1 MRSPQECFEHA
12 GVERLPMQTEGIMA
26 KKIIRFPG
34 RMSMVLLRLMGT
46 AVTFLFTFFVYASG
60 QIISSGRA
68 LVKADT
74 TVVFPAYGVVPLYGI
89 IVWYGPA
96 SAQFSVKG
104 TIRSQ
109 ADNAAI
115 ENIKVFL
122 KDTTTKQV
130 VDSALTAADGSF
142 SMTIQTPLF
151 NTWIFEA
158 QDIDGAQ
165 NGSFQNKD
173 TLISFSPVGGWA
185 DTVTIELYLQ
195 KLSSAV
201 NPAGPGASPAAMSMR
216 AWRSANGTIEMRYAL
231 PAEAQTRMALYGATG
246 RLIKEIFDRSQSAG
260 EHEARLETSGLSAGI
275 YFLKLQAGTHAAITR
290 ISIER

>member
-1 MRSPQECFEHA
+1 
-12 GVERLPMQTEGIMA
+12 MA
-26 KKIIRFPG
+26 KKIIRLPG
-34 RMSMVLLRLMGT
+34 RMSMVLLRLIGA

-74 TVVFPAYGVVPLYGI
+74 SVVIPVYGVVPLYGI

-96 SAQFSVKG
+96 PAQFSVKG

-109 ADNAAI
+109 SDNATI
-115 ENIKVFL
+115 ENVKVFL

-130 VDSALTAADGSF
+130 VDSSLTAADGSF
-142 SMTIQTPLF
+142 SMTFFQSPWL

-158 QDIDGAQ
+158 QDVDGAQ

-173 TLISFSPVGGWA
+173 TLISVPPVVGLA
-185 DTVTIELYLQ
+185 DTVSIELYLQ
-195 KLSSAV
+195 KLSQAV
-201 NPAGPGASPAAMSMR
+201 IPDGPGASPAAMSMR
-216 AWRSANGTIEMRYAL
+216 AWRSANGAIEMRYAL
-231 PAEAQTRMALYGATG
+231 MAGAQTRMALYGATG
-246 RLIKEIFDRSQSAG
+246 RLIKEIFDRSESAG

-275 YFLKLQAGTHAAITR
+275 YFLKLTAGTHAAITR

>member
-1 MRSPQECFEHA
+1 
-12 GVERLPMQTEGIMA
+12 MQTEGIMA
-26 KKIIRFPG
+26 RKMIRLPG
-34 RMSMVLLRLMGT
+34 RMSMLLLRLIGA

-74 TVVFPAYGVVPLYGI
+74 SVVIPVYGVVPLYGI
-89 IVWYGPA
+89 VVWYGPA

-109 ADNAAI
+109 ADNAKI
-115 ENIKVFL
+115 ENVKVFV

-142 SMTIQTPLF
+142 SMTFFQSLGF

-173 TLISFSPVGGWA
+173 TLISIPAGSGLA

-195 KLSSAV
+195 KLSQAV
-201 NPAGPGASPAAMSMR
+201 NPVGPGAFPAAMSMR

-231 PAEAQTRMALYGATG
+231 PAGAQTRMALYGASG
-246 RLIKEIFDRSQSAG
+246 RLIKEIFDRSESAG
-260 EHEARLETSGLSAGI
+260 EHAARLETSGLSAGM
-275 YFLKLQAGTHAAITR
+275 YFLKLQTGAHAAITR

>member
-1 MRSPQECFEHA
+1 
-12 GVERLPMQTEGIMA
+12 MQTEGIMA
-26 KKIIRFPG
+26 KKIIRLPG
-34 RMSMVLLRLMGT
+34 RMSMVLLRLIGA

-68 LVKADT
+68 LAKTDSS
-74 TVVFPAYGVVPLYGI
+74 VVLPAYGVVPLYGI

-96 SAQFSVKG
+96 SAQFSIKG

-109 ADNAAI
+109 ADNATI
-115 ENIKVFL
+115 ENVKVFL

-130 VDSALTAADGSF
+130 VDSVLTAADGSF
-142 SMTIQTPLF
+142 SMTFFQAPGF

-158 QDIDGAQ
+158 QDVDGAQ

-173 TLISFSPVGGWA
+173 TLISIPSGSGLA

-195 KLSSAV
+195 KISQAV
-201 NPAGPGASPAAMSMR
+201 NPAGPGASPAAMSMH

-246 RLIKEIFDRSQSAG
+246 RLVKEIFDRSESAG
-260 EHEARLETSGLSAGI
+260 EHEARLEISGLSAGI
-275 YFLKLQAGTHAAITR
+275 YFLKLQAGAHAAITR

>member
-1 MRSPQECFEHA
+1 
-12 GVERLPMQTEGIMA
+12 MQTEGIMA
-26 KKIIRFPG
+26 KKIIRLPG
-34 RMSMVLLRLMGT
+34 RMSMVLLRLIGA

-74 TVVFPAYGVVPLYGI
+74 SVVIPAYGVVPLYGI

-96 SAQFSVKG
+96 YAQFSVKG

-109 ADNAAI
+109 ADNATI
-115 ENIKVFL
+115 ENVKVFL

-130 VDSALTAADGSF
+130 VDSAFTAADGSF
-142 SMTIQTPLF
+142 SMTFQAPMF
-151 NTWIFEA
+151 NTWNFEA
-158 QDIDGAQ
+158 QDVDGAQ

-173 TLISFSPVGGWA
+173 TLISVPPVGGWA

-195 KLSSAV
+195 KLSQAV

-231 PAEAQTRMALYGATG
+231 PAGAQTRMALYGATG
-246 RLIKEIFDRSQSAG
+246 RLIKEIFDRSESAG
-260 EHEARLETSGLSAGI
+260 EHEARLEISGLSAGI
-275 YFLKLQAGTHAAITR
+275 YFLKLQAGAHAAITR